1 MATTGSM
8 LRTVVTPG
16 DTEHKNNGLPDKAD
30 DYKARLVKLIPAE
43 TVALYTG
50 LAGLPE
56 SLQQTNP
63 AWYWP
68 SLILVFLAGFIGTPI
83 ILNRAYGITWKFK
96 KGQILITMAAYVL
109 YVASIG
115 TFQGFNPIPP
125 AFMTIIFG
133 VFTFLVAPFI
143 PPGTNTSDT
152 K

>member
-1 MATTGSM
+1 MAATGSV
-8 LRTVVTPG
+8 LRTVVTEG
-16 DTEHKNNGLPDKAD
+16 DAQNEKNGLPNKAD

-56 SLQQTNP
+56 SLRQTNP

-68 SLILVFLAGFIGTPI
+68 ALILVFLAGLVGTAV
-83 ILNRAYGITWKFK
+83 ILNKAYGITWKYK

-115 TFQGFNPIPP
+115 TFQGFNPIPA

-143 PPGTNTSDT
+143 PPGDNTT
-152 K
+152 GAK